1 MPLNFFIVRKQQL
14 VLGLSGLTLLLLLY
28 FFGNTVAPGK
38 SAPSVE
44 APSAPA
50 VLNTTEVITKF
61 KSGIDTQRL
70 QVITQLE
77 NSVVRG
83 DVHNQQVHVY
93 HQLASYWMDTLHND
107 VIGAYYTGEAA
118 KLENSEKNLTF
129 AAHLLLSNMMSAT
142 DASMQ
147 KWLATRAKEL
157 FDKALEIDPGN
168 DSTKI
173 GIGACYMFGNIS
185 DNPMQGILAVKQ
197 IADKDSNNVYAQ
209 MMLGLGG
216 IQSGQYDKAAER
228 FLSVLRK
235 QPGNI
240 EAILDLAGTYERMGN
255 KAEAVKWYE
264 NALNY
269 IHIPQA
275 RSDIEDRIKSLQ

>member
-1 MPLNFFIVRKQQL
+1 MRKQQL
-14 VLGLSGLTLLLLLY
+14 ILGLSGLTLLLLL
-28 FFGNTVAPGK
+28 FFLGNTVAPGK
-38 SAPSVE
+38 PAPVGETPTAPSVL
-44 APSAPA
+44 S
-50 VLNTTEVITKF
+50 TTEVITKF

-93 HQLASYWMDTLHND
+93 HQLASYWMDTLHNEI
-107 VIGAYYTGEAA
+107 IGAYYTGEGA

-129 AAHLLLSNMMSAT
+129 AAHLLLGNMMSAT

-147 KWLATRAKEL
+147 KWLATQAKEL
-157 FDKALEIDPGN
+157 FDKALIINPAN

-173 GIGACYMFGNIS
+173 GIGVCYMFGNIS
-185 DNPMQGILAVKQ
+185 ESPMQGILAIKQ
-197 IADKDSNNVYAQ
+197 IADKDSNNLYAQ

-216 IQSGQYDKAAER
+216 IQSQQYDKAAER
-228 FLSVLRK
+228 FLTVLRK

-269 IHIPQA
+269 IQVPQA
-275 RSDIEDRIKSLQ
+275 RKEIEERIKSLQ

>member
-1 MPLNFFIVRKQQL
+1 MRKQQL

-28 FFGNTVAPGK
+28 FFGKTVAPGK
-38 SAPSVE
+38 SAPAVE
-44 APSAPA
+44 ASAVPA
-50 VLNTTEVITKF
+50 VLSSSEVISKF
-61 KSGIDTQRL
+61 KTGIDTQRL

-83 DVHNQQVHVY
+83 DVRNQQVHVF
-93 HQLASYWMDTLHND
+93 HQLASYWMDTLHNEI
-107 VIGAYYTGEAA
+107 VGAYYTGEAA

-129 AAHLLLSNMMSAT
+129 AAHLLLSNLMSAT

-147 KWLATRAKEL
+147 KWLATQAKEL
-157 FDKALEIDPGN
+157 FDKALVINPAN
-168 DSTKI
+168 DSSKV
-173 GIGACYMFGNIS
+173 GVGVCYMFGNIA
-185 DNPMQGILAVKQ
+185 DNPMQGILAIKQ
-197 IADKDSNNVYAQ
+197 IADKDSNNIYAQ

-228 FLSVLRK
+228 FLAVLRK

-240 EAILDLAGTYERMGN
+240 EAILNLAGTYERMDN

-264 NALNY
+264 NSLNY
-269 IHIPQA
+269 IQIPQA
-275 RSDIEDRIKSLQ
+275 RQNIEERIKSLQ